1 MNEHQIVFIPLP
13 TIRRFPLYLRLLK
26 DRQVL
31 GEEWISATTL
41 AVELRLK
48 PIQVRKDMACTGVE
62 GKPKI
67 GFRIDELIEAIEHH
81 LGWDNV
87 TDAVL
92 VGAGNLGTALAGYEG
107 FRNYGLK
114 IIGAFDNDPEK
125 IGTAIYGIPVFAM
138 SSLKKQIERFG
149 VNMAVLTVPAESAQE
164 VAEKLAEAG
173 IKGIWNFVPKNLK
186 LPEEIIIQ
194 RIDLAASFA
203 ELSSKLIKAMQ
214 EKKSAAAGR
223 KAFPEHTVQQ

>member
-1 MNEHQIVFIPLP
+1 MNEQQIVSIPLP

-26 DRQVL
+26 DRFSR
-31 GEEWISATTL
+31 GEEWISATSL

-67 GFRIDELIEAIEHH
+67 GFRVPDLIEAIEHH

-107 FRNYGLK
+107 FTNYGLK
-114 IIGAFDNDPEK
+114 IIAAFDNDPKK
-125 IGTAIYGIPVFAM
+125 IGSTLYGIPVFHMNA
-138 SSLKKQIERFG
+138 LKSHVERLG
-149 VNMAVLTVPAESAQE
+149 VNMAVLTVPADFAQQT
-164 VAEKLAEAG
+164 AEELVDAG
-173 IKGIWNFVPKNLK
+173 IKGIWNFAPKNIQ

-203 ELSSKLIKAMQ
+203 ELSSKLLRAMKGQ
-214 EKKSAAAGR
+214 LDNGAYDDDRAAEST
-223 KAFPEHTVQQ
+223 K